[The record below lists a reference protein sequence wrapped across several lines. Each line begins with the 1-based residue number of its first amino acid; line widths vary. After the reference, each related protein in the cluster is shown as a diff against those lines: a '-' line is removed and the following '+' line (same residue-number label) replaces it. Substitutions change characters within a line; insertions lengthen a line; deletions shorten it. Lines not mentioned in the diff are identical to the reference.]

1 MTRGKAITLA
11 AFTAWPILYMVLFM
25 CAIFG
30 MMMSDLSGGGQSSG
44 PPTIMMIIFPLHFLT
59 MLEIFVLLVIYI
71 VHVFKTDRVSQDKKA
86 LWAVVLFLG
95 NMIAMPIYWYL
106 HIWRAPKQSTLEQSV
121 GGDSGKAAADGGPT
135 GAPQR

>member
-1 MTRGKAITLA
+1 MSRGKAITLA
-11 AFTAWPILYMVLFM
+11 VFTVWPILYMLFFM

-30 MMMSDLSGGGQSSG
+30 MMMSDFSGGGHSSG
-44 PPTIMMIIFPLHFLT
+44 APTIMMIILPLHFLT

-71 VHVFKTDRVSQDKKA
+71 VHVFKTERVPQDKKA

-106 HIWRAPKQSTLEQSV
+106 YIWKQPEESKLEQ
-121 GGDSGKAAADGGPT
+121 AA
-135 GAPQR
+135 